1 MDITHA
7 TRLRQRARHL
17 RELATAME
25 TSPVMNLDHHADDD
39 TWRGRKPAL
48 CRAILAANQ
57 QQLHAAAEDL
67 RWQAYL
73 FEQQALEIEVMIR
86 RGIVLAG

>member
-1 MDITHA
+1 MSISQA
-7 TRLRQRARHL
+7 TQLRQRARRL
-17 RELATAME
+17 RGLATAIE
-25 TSPVMNLDHHADDD
+25 AAPVMNLDRHADDD

-57 QQLHAAAEDL
+57 HQLHAAAEDL

-73 FEQQALEIEVMIR
+73 LEQQALEIEIIAR
-86 RGIVLAG
+86 RRIELAG

>member
-1 MDITHA
+1 MNLIQA
-7 TRLRQRARHL
+7 TRLRERARHL
-17 RELATAME
+17 RGLATAME
-25 TSPVMNLDHHADDD
+25 TSPAMNLHRHAGDD
-39 TWRGRKPAL
+39 TWRGRKPSL

-57 QQLHAAAEDL
+57 HQLHAAADDL

-73 FEQQALEIEVMIR
+73 FEQQALEIEIMIR